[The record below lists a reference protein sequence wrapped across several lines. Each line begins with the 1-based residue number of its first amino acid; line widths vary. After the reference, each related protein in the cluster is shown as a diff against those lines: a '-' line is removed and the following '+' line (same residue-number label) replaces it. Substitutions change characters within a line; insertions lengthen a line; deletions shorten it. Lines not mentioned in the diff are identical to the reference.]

1 MILLCLIAS
10 CGVHVFATFSND
22 HVYSLHQTYC
32 TISVMANFKL
42 FKQNFFDLFVSNSM
56 CYVFWKCRPRLM
68 NFVSS
73 LDDNEVQAVSKASFS
88 TLPDLKSA
96 ITTLSSLKGV
106 GPATAS
112 AVLAVVAPDIA
123 PFMSDEV
130 TCACFII
137 PLMNFSMVS
146 HIFNDL
152 FMR

>member
-1 MILLCLIAS
+1 
-10 CGVHVFATFSND
+10 
-22 HVYSLHQTYC
+22 
-32 TISVMANFKL
+32 
-42 FKQNFFDLFVSNSM
+42 
-56 CYVFWKCRPRLM
+56 M

-73 LDDNEVQAVSKASFS
+73 LDDKEVQAVSKASFS

-130 TCACFII
+130 ICLCSLYHTVDELFNA
-137 PLMNFSMVS
+137 FS
-146 HIFNDL
+146 HL
-152 FMR
+152 